1 MRELKILITVII
13 ILAVVWIFTQNATPV
28 ELKLFGA
35 VYSNIP
41 LYIIILVCVALGM
54 LLGFSITVA
63 QNMKLRKGFRL
74 IERERAKLKDE
85 VDKRRAAVLENELT
99 TTEEVE

>member
-41 LYIIILVCVALGM
+41 LYIIILVCVVLGM

-63 QNMKLRKGFRL
+63 QNMKLRRGLRL

-85 VDKRRAAVLENELT
+85 VKTLLDIDRVVSA
-99 TTEEVE
+99 EVIEKMG